1 MPSGWAKPAPLT
13 VAIVFQL
20 VASTTL
26 TSLER
31 MFVTQTSRPSGVK
44 ATYQGQVPTVTVRVR
59 RGCGGA
65 ARADTSHVSHTR
77 GRGAGGLPP
86 GGGGECTRAGGTTAT
101 PVRTHAPAPSTRAG
115 GLAACARS

>member
-59 RGCGGA
+59 RGCARSARANTSSLPDSCALA
-65 ARADTSHVSHTR
+65 AR
-77 GRGAGGLPP
+77 GLPP
-86 GGGGECTRAGGTTAT
+86 GGTANRTKAGAQ
-101 PVRTHAPAPSTRAG
+101 APPPLAPPPPPPPPPLGAG
-115 GLAACARS
+115 RF